1 MQQSLFD
8 PVDPA
13 PTDPDSVPPKDIEKE
28 DVQTEDVRTE
38 DVQPGDIEP
47 GDIEPGPTRTA
58 DTEAPGATNLDQGSR
73 GNRPGQRKAHEV
85 EHASQEHASL
95 GHASQEYAS
104 QEYAHYEPEG
114 SWTPNDLA
122 ERWGRPG
129 GHLPSRSRA
138 EFILYARFDLHLYWN
153 PDADRLMGAAFENGT
168 LRLSAELDTRR
179 NAALALNELQDFILH
194 YLLGLRPF
202 HEAATGQPVAGRP
215 VTIYQ

>member
-1 MQQSLFD
+1 MQQSTMQQSLFD
-8 PVDPA
+8 SVDPA
-13 PTDPDSVPPKDIEKE
+13 PTDPDSVPPEDIEPE
-28 DVQTEDVRTE
+28 DVQ
-38 DVQPGDIEP
+38 P

-85 EHASQEHASL
+85 EHASQEHASQE
-95 GHASQEYAS
+95 HASQEYA
-104 QEYAHYEPEG
+104 HHKPEG

-202 HEAATGQPVAGRP
+202 HEGATGQPVAGRP

>member
-13 PTDPDSVPPKDIEKE
+13 PTEPDSVQPEDIQPE
-28 DVQTEDVRTE
+28 DI
-38 DVQPGDIEP
+38 QPGPIH
-47 GDIEPGPTRTA
+47 TT
-58 DTEAPGATNLDQGSR
+58 DTEAPDATNLDQGLG
-73 GNRPGQRKAHEV
+73 GNRPGQQEAHEV
-85 EHASQEHASL
+85 EHA
-95 GHASQEYAS
+95 
-104 QEYAHYEPEG
+104 HYNAEV
-114 SWTPNDLA
+114 SWTPDDLT

-168 LRLSAELDTRR
+168 LRLSAKLATRR

-202 HEAATGQPVAGRP
+202 HEGVTGQPVARRP

>member
-85 EHASQEHASL
+85 EHASQEHAS
-95 GHASQEYAS
+95 

-114 SWTPNDLA
+114 SWTPDDLA

-202 HEAATGQPVAGRP
+202 HEGATGQPVAGRP

>member
-13 PTDPDSVPPKDIEKE
+13 PTDPDSVPPKDIETE

-85 EHASQEHASL
+85 EHASQEH
-95 GHASQEYAS
+95 AS

>member
-47 GDIEPGPTRTA
+47 GDIEPGPTGTA
-58 DTEAPGATNLDQGSR
+58 DTEVPGATNLDQGSR

-85 EHASQEHASL
+85 EHASQE
-95 GHASQEYAS
+95 
-104 QEYAHYEPEG
+104 YAHYEPEG
-114 SWTPNDLA
+114 SWTPDDLA